1 MTELDQQH
9 KELTRLRRDSELLQ
23 QVLASR
29 SWRWT
34 RPFRVLARVLRHRG
48 FSHGERIALRLWI
61 RRLLRKIP
69 MLGAWS
75 AARSLPVAAS
85 TVRQQ
90 EDLLT
95 AEDLLRLR
103 ICPAAPGLR
112 NDVYFWGVIDWHFRT
127 QRPQHLARSLSR
139 SGHRVFYISNNF
151 LDDESPGFAVEPLD
165 ETMRLFQV
173 NLHLAGA
180 PSIYVRPPNDEQRA
194 QLALGLRQLEKWHGG
209 GEALSI
215 VQHPFWTMVASR
227 PPVSRIVYDC
237 MDHHLGFDDSAAG
250 IAFEEKRLIAAA
262 DLVVVT
268 SQWLAEE
275 VGNAGKHIA
284 LIRNAA
290 EFEHFNKAPRT
301 FFVDRD
307 GRKVLGY
314 YGAIANWFD
323 LDLIRKVA
331 AAFPE
336 ALVVLVGSDT
346 VGAADVLADLP
357 NVRLTGE
364 VSYAELPYWLHGFDV
379 CLLPFKVIP
388 LTLATNPVKIYE
400 YLSAGKPVVAVNLP
414 EMQQFNGLVEVASNH
429 EAFIAAV
436 GRQLA
441 DEPKTQEREARRMFA
456 SGQTWQDRA
465 HELDTIIAHVR
476 LPLVSVI
483 VVTYNNLDYTKACLE
498 SVTAFSA
505 WAELE
510 VIVVDNASSDGTQ
523 DFLREWAS
531 NNRLRSVILNER
543 NLGFAAA
550 NNQGLAAA
558 KGAFFILLNNDT
570 YVTRGWIRGLVTRI
584 SFDPTIGLIGPVTN
598 NIGNEARIESDYAGM
613 TEMAEFAE
621 EFTARHA
628 GRMFEIDK
636 LAFFCVAMPRS
647 TYEVVGPLDEAF
659 GTGFF
664 EDDDY
669 CRRVQGQG
677 LRCVCVEDVFVHHHL
692 SASFDALK
700 AEQRQALFERNRK
713 IYEAKWG
720 PWEPHS
726 YRRSTADPE

>member
-23 QVLASR
+23 QVLSSR

-34 RPFRVLARVLRHRG
+34 RPFRVLARFVRHRG
-48 FSHGERIALRLWI
+48 FTEGDRIALRLWI
-61 RRLLRKIP
+61 RRLVRAIP
-69 MLGAWS
+69 FLGAWW
-75 AARSLPVAAS
+75 AARSLPVANS
-85 TVRQQ
+85 TARQP

-95 AEDLLRLR
+95 ADDLYRLR
-103 ICPAAPGLR
+103 VRPAAPGQR
-112 NDVYFWGVIDWHFRT
+112 PDVYFWAVIDWHFRT
-127 QRPQHLARSLSR
+127 QRPQHLARALAR

-151 LDDESPGFAVEPLD
+151 IDEVTPGFSVEPLD
-165 ETMRLFQV
+165 ETRTLFQV

-180 PSIYVRPPNDEQRA
+180 PSIYQQPPSDAQRS
-194 QLALGLRQLEKWHGG
+194 QLALGLRLLEQWHGG
-209 GEALSI
+209 REALSI
-215 VQHPFWTMVASR
+215 VQHPFWTSLASR
-227 PPVSRIVYDC
+227 PPAAHVVYDC
-237 MDHHLGFDDSAAG
+237 MDHHVGFDDSATG
-250 IAFEEKRLIAAA
+250 IALEEQRLLATA

-275 VGNAGKHIA
+275 VGAAGERIA

-290 EFEHFNKAPRT
+290 EFEHFNKIPRDV
-301 FFVDRD
+301 FGDRN
-307 GRKVLGY
+307 GRYVLGY
-314 YGAIANWFD
+314 YGAIAEWFD
-323 LDLIRKVA
+323 IDLIRKLA
-331 AAFPE
+331 EAFPE

-346 VGAADVLADLP
+346 VGAAAVLADLP

-364 VSYAELPYWLHGFDV
+364 VRYAELPYWLHGFDV
-379 CLLPFKVIP
+379 CLLPFKVVP

-400 YLSAGKPVVAVNLP
+400 YLSAGKPVVAVSLP
-414 EMQQFNGLVEVASNH
+414 EMRQFDGLVEVASNH
-429 EAFIAAV
+429 QAFIAAI
-436 GRQLA
+436 GRLLA
-441 DEPKTQEREARRMFA
+441 HEQTTQEQEARRIFA

-465 HELDTIIAHVR
+465 REFDAAIADVR
-476 LPLVSVI
+476 LPSVSVV

-498 SVTAFSA
+498 SIDAFSA

-523 DFLREWAS
+523 DFLREWAGKD
-531 NNRLRSVILNER
+531 RFRRVILNER
-543 NLGFAAA
+543 NLGFSAA

-558 KGAFFILLNNDT
+558 NGAFLILLNNDT
-570 YVTRGWIRGLVTRI
+570 YVTRGWIRGLVTRLRL
-584 SFDPTIGLIGPVTN
+584 DPTVGLIGPVTN
-598 NIGNEARIESDYAGM
+598 NIGNEARIESNYSGM

-669 CRRVQGQG
+669 CRRVQANG

-700 AEQRQALFERNRK
+700 AEARQALFERNRK

-726 YRRSTADPE
+726 YRRPASHPE